1 MTSSSAGSRPESGDF
16 LRGYLENLK
25 KERVPG
31 AGDSAMKGEVRDDIV
46 GKVERDVL
54 KVWYGWPRKS

>member
-1 MTSSSAGSRPESGDF
+1 MTSQSAGSRPESGEF

-25 KERVPG
+25 KERVPD
-31 AGDSAMKGEVRDDIV
+31 AGDTAMKGEVRDDIV

-54 KVWYGWPRKS
+54 KV